1 METEERY
8 QEIWKY
14 KAEDS
19 HVQIHET
26 THLIGWANGLSIAT
40 FNQEGSPLEI
50 KTFLGKKSWDSSLF
64 KDLFHEEPLLKKT
77 KLVKK
82 IWWAEERNIIV
93 PEQLYVKNY
102 AEKWIRRFHFLETS
116 ENLHDY
122 YLQPYLNA
130 QMVFPIAEEI
140 QKLIESNFPEA
151 SIDALSKIALSLPSE
166 SRTTC
171 IKITNLPKIVLLSLQ
186 ENSRNIYHQIAAYE
200 NIQDIIYKIAI
211 ILQEKDLNQN
221 QVEIEIQG
229 IAPFYNNILDELKN
243 FFVIKNTIT
252 NTTLETL
259 NFFKTLYK
267 CAL

>member
-1 METEERY
+1 METKERY

-19 HVQIHET
+19 HLHTHET
-26 THLIGWANGLSIAT
+26 THLIVWSNGMSIAAY
-40 FNQEGSPLEI
+40 NQGGIPLEI
-50 KTFLGKKSWDSSLF
+50 KTFLGKKLWDISLF
-64 KDLFHEEPLLKKT
+64 KDLFQEESLLKKS
-77 KLVKK
+77 KLVKN

-93 PEQLYVKNY
+93 PEQLYVKDY
-102 AEKWIRRFHFLETS
+102 AEKWIRRFHFLEAS

-122 YLQPYLNA
+122 NLQPYLNA

-140 QKLIESNFPEA
+140 EKLIQSNFSDA

-166 SRTTC
+166 SRTTT
-171 IKITNLPKIVLLSLQ
+171 IKITNLPKVVLLSLQ
-186 ENSRNIYHQIAAYE
+186 ENGRNIYHQIAAYE

-221 QVEIEIQG
+221 QIEIEIQG

-259 NFFKTLYK
+259 NFFKNLYK